1 MVQSIGVRGYI
12 ASSPVLSL
20 PQVLKTEVGIDKILK
35 ISSLPFP
42 DYFDDLFWYGVVD
55 QR

>member
-20 PQVLKTEVGIDKILK
+20 PQVLKTEVGIDKVLQ
-35 ISSLPFP
+35 ISSPPFP
-42 DYFDDLFWYGVVD
+42 WTALMTSFGVVD